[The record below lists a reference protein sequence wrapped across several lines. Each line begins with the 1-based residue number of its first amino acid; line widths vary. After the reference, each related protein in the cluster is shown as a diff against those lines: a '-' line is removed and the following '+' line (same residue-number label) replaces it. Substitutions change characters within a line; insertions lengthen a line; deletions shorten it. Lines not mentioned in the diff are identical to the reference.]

1 MIEQEMIKKVQ
12 IAKADID
19 IRGDGYGKIVIIVAK
34 GKYKHVTINDL
45 TVRLDDARDNDS
57 KSVQNMVK

>member
-1 MIEQEMIKKVQ
+1 MTEQEMIEMVR

-19 IRGDGYGKIVIIVAK
+19 NQDGYGKIVIVVRK
-34 GKYKHVTINDL
+34 GKYKHVMTNER
-45 TVRLDDARDNDS
+45 TVYLGDVRDNDS